1 MDLSAVADLGRECIR
16 RWEQME
22 EQNTVEFPGKHT
34 CDKSSWWKAR
44 GDSGEVRTFRWEQ
57 NWKYKIW
64 PQTRREGL
72 TGNAYEWPEKKVR
85 IHLCAKADCPAKR
98 YDGSKRGNYGPCKHV
113 RFISDV
119 PEEEAEKLFAQWI
132 NMDDEAGEMDAVPAE
147 GASSGDV
154 VVAPSSAMGGGPA
167 CVYPTVATDMHPAVA
182 VVLAGEQQVGASQVE
197 EAVTL
202 PAEPGYTNAVH
213 GGGILLFPPRR
224 MQPFLKELLMWE
236 NCQRGTATER
246 IRKLV
251 RKRLEAN
258 ISSHPRKD
266 GK

>member
-1 MDLSAVADLGRECIR
+1 MGKK
-16 RWEQME
+16 
-22 EQNTVEFPGKHT
+22 NTVEFPGKHT
-34 CDKSSWWKAR
+34 HNKTAWWTAR
-44 GDSGEVRTFRWEQ
+44 DDSGEIRTFRWEHNQ
-57 NWKYKIW
+57 LQW
-64 PQTRREGL
+64 PLVRKEGL
-72 TGNAYEWPEKKVR
+72 TGFAYEWPAKWPAKQVR
-85 IHLCAKADCPAKR
+85 LHLCASQNCPAKL
-98 YDGSKRGNYGPCKHV
+98 YDGSKRGKHGPCDHV
-113 RFISDV
+113 RFIGMV
-119 PEEEAEKLFAQWI
+119 PEEEASKLFDQLCD
-132 NMDDEAGEMDAVPAE
+132 MDEEAEEMDAVPA
-147 GASSGDV
+147 GGTSSGDAV
-154 VVAPSSAMGGGPA
+154 VVPSSAMGGGPA

-182 VVLAGEQQVGASQVE
+182 VVPAGEQQVGASQVE

-266 GK
+266 GKCMQPLCKDQQAPR

>member
-1 MDLSAVADLGRECIR
+1 MWHWI
-16 RWEQME
+16 
-22 EQNTVEFPGKHT
+22 
-34 CDKSSWWKAR
+34 
-44 GDSGEVRTFRWEQ
+44 RTFRWAQ
-57 NWKYKIW
+57 NQKQW
-64 PQTRREGL
+64 PHPNDDGL
-72 TGNAYEWPEKKVR
+72 TGAAYEWPEKNVR
-85 IHLCAKADCPAKR
+85 LHMCASQACPAR
-98 YDGSKRGNYGPCKHV
+98 HSGSKRGNYGPCEHV
-113 RFISDV
+113 RFIPEV
-119 PEEEAEKLFAQWI
+119 PPEEAENLFAQLCD
-132 NMDDEAGEMDAVPAE
+132 MDEKAEEMDAVPA
-147 GASSGDV
+147 GGTSSGDAV
-154 VVAPSSAMGGGPA
+154 VVPSSAMGGGPA

-182 VVLAGEQQVGASQVE
+182 VVPAGEQQVGASQVE

-266 GK
+266 GKCMQPLCKDQQAPR

>member
-1 MDLSAVADLGRECIR
+1 MGKK
-16 RWEQME
+16 
-22 EQNTVEFPGKHT
+22 NTVEFPGKHT
-34 CDKSSWWKAR
+34 HDKSSWWTAR
-44 GDSGEVRTFRWEQ
+44 DDSGEVRTFRWEQ
-57 NWKYKIW
+57 NYQCGIW
-64 PQTRREGL
+64 PQTRQAGL
-72 TGNAYEWPEKKVR
+72 TGTAYQWPAKKVR
-85 IHLCAKADCPAKR
+85 LHLCASQNCQAKL
-98 YDGSKRGNYGPCKHV
+98 YDGSQRGKYGPCEHV
-113 RFISDV
+113 RFIGDV
-119 PEEEAEKLFAQWI
+119 SAEEAQDLFAQLCD
-132 NMDDEAGEMDAVPAE
+132 MDAEAEEMDAVPAE

-182 VVLAGEQQVGASQVE
+182 VVPAGEQQVGASQVE

-224 MQPFLKELLMWE
+224 MQPSLKEQLMWE
-236 NCQRGTATER
+236 NCQSGTATER

-251 RKRLEAN
+251 RKRLKAN

-266 GK
+266 GKCVQPLCKDQQAPR